1 MRKNL
6 PPELI
11 EKVQVFKRVF
21 AGKDGERALEI
32 LANELNPDNIFVD
45 GDAHK
50 TSYNL
55 GKRDA
60 FIYINQLLRID
71 KDD

>member
-1 MRKNL
+1 MKKELKRKADLFSN
-6 PPELI
+6 
-11 EKVQVFKRVF
+11 VFGTPQ
-21 AGKDGERALEI
+21 GKEVLQM
-32 LANELNPDNIFVD
+32 LQLELNPDELFVE

-60 FIYINQLLRID
+60 FIYINQMLRFD
-71 KDD
+71 NND